1 MSLGLIEK
9 HQGNFEFFVLVMM
22 SDGEASYPS
31 VGITNIKKSHAYSK
45 IKFKSID
52 YGGGS
57 NNL

>member
-1 MSLGLIEK
+1 
-9 HQGNFEFFVLVMM
+9 MM

-31 VGITNIKKSHAYSK
+31 VGIDNIKKSPAQSK

-57 NNL
+57 KNL